1 MKNKKIFYIAE
12 FSLPN
17 QSAYALHVIKMCD
30 GFSALKNTSVELIIP
45 YINSSYSKK
54 IKKDYI
60 LKYNY
65 KIKSF
70 FFSVKKKL
78 NFILRLI
85 FSIKIKNY
93 LNDKKK
99 HIDYFKKHSTQ
110 YIFSFF

>member
-1 MKNKKIFYIAE
+1 MKNKKFFILLNFL
-12 FSLPN
+12 SN

-70 FFSVKKKL
+70 FQLRRNS
-78 NFILRLI
+78 IL
-85 FSIKIKNY
+85 F
-93 LNDKKK
+93 
-99 HIDYFKKHSTQ
+99 
-110 YIFSFF
+110 